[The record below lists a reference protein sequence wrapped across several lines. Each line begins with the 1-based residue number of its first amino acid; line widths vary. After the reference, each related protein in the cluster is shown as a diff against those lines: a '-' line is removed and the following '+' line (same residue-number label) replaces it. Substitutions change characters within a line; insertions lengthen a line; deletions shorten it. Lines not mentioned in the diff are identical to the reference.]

1 MLFVYVLFNEVSNRG
16 IRGGNKMKKQ
26 NTLKI
31 TITYSVF
38 SLMWL
43 ALTNKAL
50 GQLFNDMEGMLNFD
64 QYRGYFYV
72 VLSTALLYFV
82 INNMEIRFI
91 NKITTL
97 KAKNTVLK
105 QEVDSLRMKL
115 DFNEHANRRLEGY
128 ANTDELT
135 RVYNR
140 RKGLE
145 LIRDEINKAAALKNS
160 MLIAFIDIDNLKI
173 VNDKYGHIEG
183 DILLTS
189 VAKIITDSL
198 ARKDIICRYG
208 GDEFLV
214 ALPGACMKDMQGIK
228 ARLEAAI
235 SKHNTHSSKSY
246 AINVS
251 IGFSEYSINNCK
263 HIEELI
269 QEADNE
275 MYISKR
281 GKKLQLVGNFR

>member
-1 MLFVYVLFNEVSNRG
+1 
-16 IRGGNKMKKQ
+16 MKKQ

-31 TITYSVF
+31 TITYAVF

-43 ALTNKAL
+43 VLSNKAL
-50 GQLFNDMEGMLNFD
+50 GQLSNDMEGILNLD
-64 QYRGYFYV
+64 QFRGYFYV

-82 INNMEIRFI
+82 INNMEIRNI
-91 NKITTL
+91 SKITTL

-115 DFNEHANRRLEGY
+115 DFNEHASRRLEGY

-145 LIRDEINKAAALKNS
+145 LIREQMDQVTALKNS
-160 MLIAFIDIDNLKI
+160 MLIAFIDIDNLKMI
-173 VNDKYGHIEG
+173 NDKFGHIEG

-189 VAKIITDSL
+189 VAKIISDSL

-208 GDEFLV
+208 GDEFLAV
-214 ALPGACMKDMQGIK
+214 LPGACMKDMQGIK
-228 ARLEAAI
+228 ARMEAAI

-251 IGFSEYSINNCK
+251 IGFSEYSVKNCK
-263 HIEELI
+263 PIEELI
-269 QEADNE
+269 QEADDE
-275 MYISKR
+275 MYMSKR
-281 GKKLQLVGNFR
+281 SKKLQFVSNFR